1 MLNRK
6 LARELYR
13 SQGLL
18 LAITSIIAVGVT
30 CYVTMQS
37 AYHNLSAAKE
47 RYYRQCQ
54 REHYTATSVCDHW
67 PYPTRT
73 SLDRGTSTRGV
84 VSIGAEL

>member
-1 MLNRK
+1 MMLNRK

-47 RYYRQCQ
+47 RYYRQC
-54 REHYTATSVCDHW
+54 RMADFWIDVKKV
-67 PYPTRT
+67 P
-73 SLDRGTSTRGV
+73 L
-84 VSIGAEL
+84 AELDAVVRLPGVTEIRIL